1 MAFCRLAASLVLTM
15 MMGSADA
22 REPAVLLPAS
32 SEHQPTVHHLAFSL
46 EYSEYHEQAAW
57 VAYVVDGDRLRGTIP
72 RTDNFRP
79 DLEISSGSSSLAD
92 YRRSGFDRGH
102 LAPAALMKWSRTA
115 MSESFLMSNM
125 SPQRPAFNRGIWKKL
140 EALVRTWGSKEDRL
154 HVVTGPVLTEG
165 LATIGPNHVSVPDYF
180 FKVILDYQVPDYK
193 AIGFVLPNRA
203 SKAPLRQFSMA
214 VDDVEELTGHDF
226 YPELEDALENQ
237 LEATADFRAW
247 PAGEPASRRGKVP
260 PERRSIRAEM
270 EAAATVVY
278 VTPSG
283 KKYHTATCRYVKKT
297 KQAIGRRRAREDGY
311 DPCKVCKPGW

>member
-1 MAFCRLAASLVLTM
+1 MAFCRLAVSLVLTM
-15 MMGSADA
+15 MVGSAGA
-22 REPAVLLPAS
+22 REHAVLLPAS
-32 SEHQPTVHHLAFSL
+32 SEHQPIVHHLGFSL
-46 EYSEYHEQAAW
+46 EYSETHEQAAW
-57 VAYVVDGDRLRGTIP
+57 VAYVVDVDRLRGTIQ

-79 DLEISSGSSSLAD
+79 DLAISSGSSSLAD

-125 SPQRPAFNRGIWKKL
+125 SPQRPAFNRGGWKKL
-140 EALVRTWGSKEDRL
+140 EALVRRRGSKEQML

-165 LATIGPNHVSVPDYF
+165 LTTIGPNHVSVPDYF
-180 FKVILDYQVPDYK
+180 FKVILDYHAPDYK
-193 AIGFVLPNRA
+193 AIGFVLPNQA
-203 SKAPLRQFSMA
+203 SKAPLRQYSMA
-214 VDDVEELTGHDF
+214 VDDVEVLTGHDF
-226 YPELEDALENQ
+226 YPELDDALENQ
-237 LEATADFRAW
+237 LEATADFGDW
-247 PAGEPASRRGKVP
+247 PEGEVASRRGKVQHDG
-260 PERRSIRAEM
+260 RSIQLEM

-283 KKYHTATCRYVKKT
+283 KKYHSSTCRYVKKS